1 MAGNLYAPRR
11 RGGVPA
17 PDASVQ
23 ALGLLR
29 RLADARKVESVLVVS
44 RICQEIEALIAVHGD
59 TRGQLAAVVEDAR
72 QWLERQ
78 AEARRKLFSL

>member
-1 MAGNLYAPRR
+1 M
-11 RGGVPA
+11 
-17 PDASVQ
+17 
-23 ALGLLR
+23 
-29 RLADARKVESVLVVS
+29 ESVLVVS